1 MSSVLT
7 PRPRHP
13 SRPRIT
19 TARSSPRVIRR
30 ERETETPLGRPVI
43 IFSPSHPSSS
53 SFPSSRLRVASR
65 HPRSTTERHRT
76 IDDARRRSRSR
87 VTVRAR
93 GPIAS
98 SIHPS
103 QTSRCPRPVVRL
115 IRPPIV
121 LDGAR
126 RDAKTKNENENESTR
141 TSPRARSPVPRV
153 RMRIRIDRPS
163 SRRPFEIDRIR
174 SVHLH
179 LLVYFIIVYDLWTRS
194 IYETRLCGENPN
206 ARMRVIHACVRA

>member
-76 IDDARRRSRSR
+76 IDARDVVRVRASPFAREVPSRHPSIRVRRRGAHVPSFVSSALPSSSTARDATRRRKKNEKRIDAHLLSRS
-87 VTVRAR
+87 VAR
-93 GPIAS
+93 S
-98 SIHPS
+98 
-103 QTSRCPRPVVRL
+103 
-115 IRPPIV
+115 
-121 LDGAR
+121 AR
-126 RDAKTKNENENESTR
+126 SNADSN
-141 TSPRARSPVPRV
+141 RSPVVASTV
-153 RMRIRIDRPS
+153 RDRCV
-163 SRRPFEIDRIR
+163 R

-206 ARMRVIHACVRA
+206 ARMRVIHACVHE